1 MNHSFEYITT
11 LQYRLK
17 AVSNEVAAFK
27 SGKKYI
33 QMEKH
38 YRGII
43 RRLES
48 EIRALKQELAKAHAE
63 TVTVRNY
70 WFDVVTDMEHENQK
84 EMGKAGKLFKDMEK
98 RALKAEKQR
107 DDALDKITGQRH
119 EIYRLG
125 IELEEEKGKN
135 QKLTAQLN
143 RNYEN
148 SSIPSSMTLK
158 KKKIANSREKSG
170 RKQGAQTGH
179 KGYGRKKHAPTKTV
193 LLPVPEEVLNNADFK
208 KAKKTIMKQVVGI
221 HLVLDVTEYHADVY
235 YNSKTGERIH
245 APFPDG
251 VVNDVNYDGSIKA
264 FLFLLNNECCVSIGK
279 SQKFLS
285 DLTNGELKI
294 SRGMINS
301 LSKEFSIKTA
311 NEQKELFHRIMA
323 SPVMHIDC
331 TNARVNGKN
340 AYVFV
345 TATPNG
351 EVLYFARHKK
361 GHEGVKGTPAEDYNG
376 IIVQDHEKTFYK
388 YGSAHQECLA
398 HVERYLKDSAE
409 NEKGK
414 TWSSKMH
421 LLLKE
426 MIHYRN
432 GLRPEEECSKEKVKE
447 FEKKYLE
454 ILNTAKNEY
463 EYEPPSDYY
472 RDGFNLYKRMYEY
485 MENHLLFLHDTRVPT
500 TNNEAE
506 RDLRS
511 YKRKQ
516 TQAVSFRSF
525 ESINYLCQSMSMLLM
540 MRKKDEANLF
550 DRVSKIFG

>member
-27 SGKKYI
+27 SGEKYI

-63 TVTVRNY
+63 TITVRNY
-70 WFDVVTDMEHENQK
+70 WFDVVTDMEHENQRKMDKAEKVFK
-84 EMGKAGKLFKDMEK
+84 EMEK

-107 DDALDKITGQRH
+107 DDALDKITGQRN

-125 IELEEEKGKN
+125 MELEEEKGKN

-179 KGYGRKKHAPTKTV
+179 KGYGRKKHAPTETV
-193 LLPVPEEVLNNADFK
+193 LLPVPEEVLNNPDFK
-208 KAKKTIMKQVVGI
+208 KTKKTIVKQVVGI

-264 FLFLLNNECCVSIGK
+264 FLFLLNNECCVSIEK
-279 SQKFLS
+279 SRKFLS

-323 SPVMHIDC
+323 APVMHIDC

-345 TATPNG
+345 TATPKG

-414 TWSSKMH
+414 TWSGKMY

-454 ILNTAKNEY
+454 ILNIAKNEY

-472 RDGFNLYKRMYEY
+472 RDGFNLYKRMSEY

-516 TQAVSFRSF
+516 KQAVSFRSF